1 MTPDT
6 TNYGNGVYRVFPVCY
21 TVTMKNIMFLLLSVL
36 VFTGFSGCAG
46 NKTTAARTAAW
57 SDGTWLRDT
66 QGRVMLI
73 HGINVSQKVPPYLPD
88 GAATISQAA
97 AYFSNVSQAGF
108 NAVRLIIIW
117 AGLEPTPGTIDPQ
130 YLKQIQQEVQ
140 FCSDDGLYV
149 LLDMHQDLYSQSLCY
164 GDGAPAW
171 ACDLTGYSVTQCST
185 TNWATNY
192 LVPAITQSF
201 QNFWNDAQ
209 GPDGIGLQEHYA
221 EAWQRVAAL
230 FATNTSVLGY
240 EIMNEPYPGKYDL
253 FSTGFEI
260 QALVP
265 FYEKVAAAIRKVD
278 SSHAIVFEPS
288 VTRANLLHNYN
299 TGISSTTFP
308 QDFRNLVFAPHYY
321 PLTSG
326 SSIST
331 TDITS
336 LQTTIPQIAMV
347 SASMKTP
354 YIVDEMGL
362 DHNESNSADYMTAL
376 LGELDHEISNW
387 MFWAYGEVFN
397 GSGSEILLDATGAP
411 AFPLIDVLSRPYP
424 VLTAGTPVSISY
436 PITSDPSSFMT
447 TSFTYTYK
455 EDGIGH
461 GSTEIFIPQIHF
473 PNGFTVTTSD
483 GTAVFD
489 ASTDI
494 MSYTKGARASHTITV
509 SPCIQGQAGCILF

>member
-1 MTPDT
+1 
-6 TNYGNGVYRVFPVCY
+6 
-21 TVTMKNIMFLLLSVL
+21 MKNILFLFVSAVVL
-36 VFTGFSGCAG
+36 AGFSGCAG
-46 NKTTAARTAAW
+46 NKTTAVHTAVW
-57 SDGTWLRDT
+57 SDGTWLRDA
-66 QGRVMLI
+66 QGRVILI

-88 GAATISQAA
+88 SPPATNISQTA
-97 AYFSNVSQAGF
+97 AYFANIKQAGF
-108 NAVRLIIIW
+108 DAVRLIIIW
-117 AGLEPTPGTIDPQ
+117 AGLEPTPGTIDTQ

-140 FCSDDGLYV
+140 FCSDNGLYV

-171 ACDLTGYSVTQCST
+171 ACDLTGYSVSQCST
-185 TNWATNY
+185 TNWASNY

-201 QNFWNDAQ
+201 QNFWDDVP
-209 GPDGIGLQEHYA
+209 GPDGRGLQEHYA

-230 FATNTSVLGY
+230 FATDTSVLGY
-240 EIMNEPYPGKYDL
+240 EIMNEPYPGKYAL
-253 FSTGFEI
+253 FTTDFET
-260 QALVP
+260 QALAP
-265 FYEKVAAAIRKVD
+265 FYEKIAATIRRVD

-308 QDFRNLVFAPHYY
+308 QDFRDLVFAPHYY

-331 TDITS
+331 SDITS

-354 YIVDEMGL
+354 YIIDEMGL

-376 LGELDHEISNW
+376 LGELDHEMSNW

-411 AFPLIDVLSRPYP
+411 AFPLMDVLSRPYP

-436 PITSDPSSFMT
+436 PITSDPSSFTST
-447 TSFTYTYK
+447 TFTYTYK

-461 GSTEIFIPQIHF
+461 GTTEIFIPQIHF

-483 GTAVFD
+483 GSVRFD
-489 ASTDI
+489 TLTDI
-494 MSYTKGARASHTITV
+494 LSYTRGPQPAHRITV
-509 SPCIQGQAGCILF
+509 APCSPATAGCIAFQ